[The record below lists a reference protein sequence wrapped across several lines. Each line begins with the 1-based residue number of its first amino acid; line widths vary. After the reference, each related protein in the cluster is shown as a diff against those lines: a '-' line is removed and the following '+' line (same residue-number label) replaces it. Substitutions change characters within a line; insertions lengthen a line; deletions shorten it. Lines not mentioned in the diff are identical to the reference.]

1 MTDPATLLPALE
13 ALAIEAGAAI
23 MVIRDRGAA
32 VREKP
37 DSSPVTDADEAAERI
52 IIQGLKSLLPE
63 TPIVAEESMAAGDG
77 PDARETSG
85 KNAEFWLVD
94 PLDGTKEFVRGNGE
108 FTVNIALVRNG
119 LPVAGVVFAPALG
132 RLYAGAV
139 GAGASLME
147 LTPDGASDWHPIT
160 VRDAPADALVAI
172 ASKSHRLP
180 ETDALLAR
188 LSLAESR
195 AVGSSLKFCVLAEGG
210 ADIYP
215 RFGETMEWDTAAGQ
229 AILLAA
235 GGQMLT
241 WDGHPFT
248 YGKPDY
254 RNPGFLACG
263 RLPDELIRSLIP

>member
-13 ALAIEAGAAI
+13 TLAIEAGLAI
-23 MVIRDRGAA
+23 MAIRGRGAE

-52 IIQGLKSLLPE
+52 IIAGLRNLLPGV
-63 TPIVAEESMAAGDG
+63 PIVAEESMSAGEG
-77 PDARETSG
+77 PDQRETRG
-85 KNAEFWLVD
+85 ANAMFWLVD

-108 FTVNIALVRNG
+108 FTVNIALIRDG

-132 RLYAGAV
+132 RLYAGAE

-147 LTPDGASDWHPIT
+147 LTPDGSSEWRPIT
-160 VRDAPADALVAI
+160 VRDAPAEALVAI

-180 ETDALLAR
+180 QTDALLAR
-188 LSLAESR
+188 LPLGESR
-195 AVGSSLKFCVLAEGG
+195 AVGSSLKFCVLAEGA

-229 AILLAA
+229 AVLLAA
-235 GGQMLT
+235 GGRMVT
-241 WDGHPFT
+241 WDGRPFT

-254 RNPGFLACG
+254 RNPGFLAHG
-263 RLPDELIRSLIP
+263 RLPDDLLNTLIP